1 MLCRYGVIELSDEQT
16 AFIERQNPAFRERDR
31 LPSAPGELICAA
43 TLVLQTDSYYPN
55 FYVHLAVDAHSSF
68 AFGFLVPEKTAD
80 IAAMLFASRVRPFF
94 QERGLPI
101 RAVLTSNGGEFYAPG
116 YHAYR
121 SVLAQLDIEHVIAP
135 VDEVNGFAVRV
146 KRAVRREFLGGIAD
160 RGPGLDFTDTM
171 RRFDEWLHHY
181 NTERPSQGWP
191 NFAQNE
197 DLPTSASQPIDGAPN
212 GLDEVA

>member
-1 MLCRYGVIELSDEQT
+1 MLFRYGEIELSDEQT

-160 RGPGLDFTDTM
+160 RGPGLDFADTM
-171 RRFDEWLHHY
+171 RRFDEWLHRY
-181 NTERPSQGWP
+181 NTERPSQGW
-191 NFAQNE
+191 
-197 DLPTSASQPIDGAPN
+197 APRH
-212 GLDEVA
+212 